1 MDMPQRDLHRIVLIF
16 FQSSRLGTM
25 SSRDGSTGNV
35 ESASALTAV
44 KEGPEPCSTTK
55 DNTFVYD
62 ELRQVERD
70 VVQGERRLAEQ
81 EKLVLELKREGND
94 TAAAEGELEILRK
107 NQRVHDQNRQRL
119 LSRLQP

>member
-1 MDMPQRDLHRIVLIF
+1 ML
-16 FQSSRLGTM
+16 
-25 SSRDGSTGNV
+25 
-35 ESASALTAV
+35 
-44 KEGPEPCSTTK
+44 STTK

-94 TAAAEGELEILRK
+94 TAAAAAEGGLEILRK